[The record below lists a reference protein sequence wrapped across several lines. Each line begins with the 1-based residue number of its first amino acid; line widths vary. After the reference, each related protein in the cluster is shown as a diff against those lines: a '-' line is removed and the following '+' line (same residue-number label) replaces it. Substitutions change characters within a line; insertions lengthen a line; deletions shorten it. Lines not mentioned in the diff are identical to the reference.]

1 MPIFHSRLYFL
12 AGILISVV
20 GSLGCGGA
28 VSASPSGSETPLTT
42 VNPAP
47 VLSSFS
53 PSSALAGSGAF
64 TLTVNGSKF
73 VPGASVLFNR
83 KSRTT
88 TVVSSTQLKV
98 AILAADLSVA
108 GSFPVTAVN
117 PTPGGGSSNVLQFT
131 VSPSA
136 NPVPQIFFLSPSS
149 VVAGAAT
156 FNLRVTGQN
165 FVSTSVVL
173 WNGNITTTA
182 FMNSNSLEAIIDA
195 SKVAV
200 AGTAQVTVFNPS
212 PRGGLSNAALF
223 RIVNPVP
230 VLTSLS
236 PASVVAGSGAF
247 TLTVNGSNFA
257 PSASVVFN
265 GLNSAT
271 TFLSSTQL
279 KATILSADVAA
290 IGTFPVTVINPAPG
304 NGASNALQFSVTS
317 KPAAIQHIVV
327 IVKENHSFDNYFGQ
341 FPGANGATTGKTS
354 TGATISLAPMTAN
367 PADCGHSWAAAKE
380 DINGGLMNGFDKTCS
395 SLQAYVQASPTL
407 IPNYWAYART
417 YALADNMFAQDKGPS
432 FPTHAYLFSESANNA
447 VAIPT
452 NVPNVR
458 QDGWGCDAAAAGAT
472 VLSIHPDTGKQ
483 YLQPPCFTL
492 TTMGEALDAAGVSW
506 RIYSPQ
512 PGDYAYQWNFGSY
525 YQNLWHGADRV
536 KDVPVGNFCTDAASG
551 NLPQVAWMTPP
562 SAASEH
568 PTASITNGESWTVQQ
583 VNCVM
588 NSPYWSSTL
597 ILLTW
602 DDWGGFYDHVPPPNV
617 DFFGYGMR
625 VPLLAISP
633 FAKSGYIGHQLYSF
647 DSINKTIENTF
658 QLPCLLTDCNFTV
671 NDLGD
676 LLTSGAATAA
686 KILTPQPFVVQ
697 TQPRVIDGREEAGDE
712 DDH

>member
-1 MPIFHSRLYFL
+1 MRTCSPRLYIL
-12 AGILISVV
+12 AGILISVL

-28 VSASPSGSETPLTT
+28 VSASPSASEAPLTT
-42 VNPAP
+42 INPAP
-47 VLSSFS
+47 VLSSAS

-73 VPGASVLFNR
+73 APGASVLFNS

-88 TVVSSTQLKV
+88 TFVSSTQLRA

-117 PTPGGGSSNVLQFT
+117 PTSGGGSSNVLQFT
-131 VSPSA
+131 VSAATS
-136 NPVPQIFFLSPSS
+136 PVPQITSLSPSS

-165 FVSTSVVL
+165 FVTTSAVL
-173 WNGNITTTA
+173 WNGNLAATVFVDSKTLQA
-182 FMNSNSLEAIIDA
+182 VIDA

-200 AGTAQVTVFNPS
+200 AGTAQVTVFNPF
-212 PRGGLSNAALF
+212 PQGGLSNAVLF

-230 VLTSLS
+230 ALTSLS
-236 PASVVAGSGAF
+236 PGSVVAGSGAF
-247 TLTVNGSNFA
+247 SLTVNGSNFV
-257 PSASVVFN
+257 PGASVLFN

-271 TFLSSTQL
+271 TFLSSAQL
-279 KATILSADVAA
+279 KATILAGDVASA
-290 IGTFPVTVINPAPG
+290 GAFPVTVINPAPG
-304 NGASNALQFSVTS
+304 GGPSNALQFSVTS
-317 KPAAIQHIVV
+317 KQAAIQHIIV

-354 TGATISLAPMTAN
+354 TGASIPLAPMTSN
-367 PADCGHSWAAAKE
+367 PADCGHSWDAARA
-380 DINGGLMNGFDKTCS
+380 DINGGLMNGFDKTCA
-395 SLQAYVQASPTL
+395 SLHAYVQASPTL

-432 FPTHAYLFSESANNA
+432 FPTHAYLFSESADNA
-447 VAIPT
+447 IAVPI
-452 NVPNVR
+452 NVPNVQ
-458 QDGWGCDAAAAGAT
+458 QDGWGCDAAALGAT
-472 VLSIHPDTGKQ
+472 VLSINPATGQQ
-483 YLQPPCFTL
+483 YRQAPCFTL
-492 TTMGEALDAAGVSW
+492 TTMGEALDVAGISW

-512 PGDYAYQWNFGSY
+512 PGQYAYQWNFGSY

-536 KDVPVGNFCTDAASG
+536 KDVPVGNFCADVASG
-551 NLPQVAWMTPP
+551 NLPQVTWMTPP
-562 SAASEH
+562 SGASEH

-588 NSPYWSSTL
+588 NSPYWPSTL

-617 DFFGYGMR
+617 DFFGYGIR

-633 FAKSGYIGHQLYSF
+633 FAKSGYVGHQLYSF
-647 DSINKTIENTF
+647 DSINKTIENVF

-686 KILTPQPFVVQ
+686 KILTPQPFVLQ
-697 TQPRVIDGREEAGDE
+697 AQPRVIDGREEAGDD